1 MISEDIRLKESAG
14 IKMNPKF
21 RSQDENNDDK
31 TTVENE
37 EIIKTITPLV
47 NMRRITIVSDSI
59 INYFSIGVCFVIY
72 GLYGLEWLK
81 VSEEK
86 NRSFYLGYFLVS
98 GIILYVIGIFNWY
111 EGKELIFLIDFIMSF
126 LFLTLFFKYQE
137 LGFISDTLGFYDN
150 DKLQSIFY
158 ILFFCFIFVIGI
170 SSKDKGLIYIINY
183 ASLFVTYAF
192 LFVYKYFKNDII
204 KIINCYIFIVV
215 GAFFWITGILK
226 LMNSIL
232 SSSFR
237 FMEPSD

>member
-14 IKMNPKF
+14 IKMNPRNK
-21 RSQDENNDDK
+21 SKDENNDDK

-37 EIIKTITPLV
+37 EIMETIIPLI
-47 NMRRITIVSDSI
+47 NTKRIFILSDSI
-59 INYFSIGVCFVIY
+59 INYFSIGICFVIY
-72 GLYGLEWLK
+72 GLHGLEWLN

-86 NRSFYLGYFLVS
+86 NRAFYLGYFLVS
-98 GIILYVIGIFNWY
+98 GICLYVIGIFNWY

-137 LGFISDTLGFYDN
+137 LGFITDTLGFNDN

-170 SSKDKGLIYIINY
+170 SSKDKGLIHIINY

-192 LFVYKYFKNDII
+192 LFVYKYFKHDII
-204 KIINCYIFIVV
+204 KIINCYIFIVC

-226 LMNSIL
+226 LMNSML
-232 SSSFR
+232 SITFR

>member
-37 EIIKTITPLV
+37 KIIKTITPLV
-47 NMRRITIVSDSI
+47 NMRRITIVSESI

-81 VSEEK
+81 VSEEE

-98 GIILYVIGIFNWY
+98 GIILYVIGIFDWY

-137 LGFISDTLGFYDN
+137 LGFITDTLGFYDN

-204 KIINCYIFIVV
+204 KIISCYIFIVV

-226 LMNSIL
+226 LMNNML
-232 SSSFR
+232 SSTLR